1 MKERNLT
8 MAKRPESI
16 RINSELSRASERA
29 LLTKSKM
36 ASETS
41 NAFLLSRIARIARK
55 PGIPH
60 KVVFCRLTGKTIY
73 AYSIF
78 EKDPTQI
85 VRIDAKGVRKIGKLI
100 NGRFRVTSRSTGQ

>member
-1 MKERNLT
+1 

-16 RINSELSRASERA
+16 RINSELSGAAERA
-29 LLTKSKM
+29 LMTKSQNP
-36 ASETS
+36 SEGS
-41 NAFLLSRIARIARK
+41 NAFLLDRIARVVRK

-60 KVVFCRLTGKTIY
+60 KVVFRRLTGKTIY

-85 VRIDAKGVRKIGKLI
+85 VRIDANGVRKIGKLI
-100 NGRFRVTSRSTGQ
+100 NGRFRAASRSTGQ